1 MLTGTRW
8 LTRSSLL
15 LEYSDPTLLD
25 IYVNDTVP
33 DYSGSLLINLPN
45 ANAMV
50 YVVVQSA
57 LPVAHPIHLHGHD
70 FWILAEGPGS
80 YDSIVPLNLL
90 NPPRRDTAL
99 LPSSGFIVLAF
110 VTDNP
115 GVWLMHCHIGWHVS
129 MGFALQFV
137 EQQSKIASSGALDN
151 SCTLL
156 GTCSSWGSYAA
167 ANNIQVED
175 SGV

>member
-1 MLTGTRW
+1 
-8 LTRSSLL
+8 
-15 LEYSDPTLLD
+15 LLD
-25 IYVNDTVP
+25 IYTSNSVP
-33 DYSGSLLINLPN
+33 DYSGSLLVQLPN
-45 ANAMV
+45 ANTIV
-50 YVVVQSA
+50 YVIVQTA
-57 LPVAHPIHLHGHD
+57 LPVAHPLHLHGHD
-70 FWILAEGPGS
+70 FWILAQGPGT
-80 YDSIVPLNLL
+80 YDGSVSVNLE

-99 LPSSGFIVLAF
+99 LPSSGFAVLAF

-137 EQQSKIASSGALDN
+137 EQQSAIASSGALDN
-151 SCTLL
+151 SCALVD
-156 GTCSSWGSYAA
+156 TCNSWNSYAT